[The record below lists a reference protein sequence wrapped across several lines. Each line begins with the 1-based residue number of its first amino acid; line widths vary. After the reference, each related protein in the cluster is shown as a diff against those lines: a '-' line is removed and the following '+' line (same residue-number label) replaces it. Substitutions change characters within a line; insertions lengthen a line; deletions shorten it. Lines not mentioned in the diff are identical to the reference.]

1 MKMYIGDADFLYKSL
16 VKNCDAETLECI
28 MNYIEFQRHINSNKI
43 VSCNGIAYMRCLDA
57 LTKNIQKSDNNIIVN
72 LAVNLN

>member
-16 VKNCDAETLECI
+16 VRNVDSEIVGCL
-28 MNYIEFQRHINSNKI
+28 MPYLEFQKHINDMKI
-43 VSCNGIAYMRCLDA
+43 VSCNGIVYMKSIDA
-57 LTKNIQKSDNNIIVN
+57 LTRRIQTVQSNMVIN

>member
-1 MKMYIGDADFLYKSL
+1 MKMYIGNADFLYKSL
-16 VKNCDAETLECI
+16 VKNSDAETLECI

-43 VSCNGIAYMRCLDA
+43 VSCNGIAYMRSLDA
-57 LTKNIQKSDNNIIVN
+57 LTENIKKTDNNIIVN

>member
-16 VKNCDAETLECI
+16 VKNSDAETLECI

-43 VSCNGIAYMRCLDA
+43 VSCNGIAYMRSIDA
-57 LTKNIQKSDNNIIVN
+57 LTNNIKKSDGNVVVN
-72 LAVNLN
+72 LAYNLN

>member
-16 VKNCDAETLECI
+16 VKNSDAETLQCI

-43 VSCNGIAYMRCLDA
+43 VSCNGIVYMRSLDA
-57 LTKNIQKSDNNIIVN
+57 LTDNIKKSDNNLIVN
-72 LAVNLN
+72 MAVNLN

>member
-16 VKNCDAETLECI
+16 VKNSDAETLQCI

-43 VSCNGIAYMRCLDA
+43 VSCNGIAYMRSLDA
-57 LTKNIQKSDNNIIVN
+57 LTDNIKKSDNNLIVN

>member
-16 VKNCDAETLECI
+16 LKNTSSEIVGCL
-28 MNYIEFQRHINSNKI
+28 MPYLEFQKHINDMKI
-43 VSCNGIAYMRCLDA
+43 VSCEGIAYMRSIDA
-57 LTKNIQKSDNNIIVN
+57 LTRRIQTVQSNMVIN

>member
-16 VKNCDAETLECI
+16 VKNSDAETLECI

-43 VSCNGIAYMRCLDA
+43 ITCNGIAYMKSIDA
-57 LTKNIQKSDNNIIVN
+57 LTGHVKNFQNNIILN
-72 LAVNLN
+72 LSPSLN